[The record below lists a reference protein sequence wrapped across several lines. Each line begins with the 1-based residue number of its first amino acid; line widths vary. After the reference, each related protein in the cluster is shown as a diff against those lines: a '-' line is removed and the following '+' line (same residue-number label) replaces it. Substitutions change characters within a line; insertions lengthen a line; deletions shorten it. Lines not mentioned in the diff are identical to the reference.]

1 MTLFDLEYGD
11 TFLWRD
17 SVYKFLRQK
26 TQDQAEVLCIARTGP
41 ERLFT
46 VCNASPENFNSYA
59 DVLKGRVRLTWK
71 STL

>member
-26 TQDQAEVLCIARTGP
+26 TQDQAEVLCIARTGS
-41 ERLFT
+41 EGLFPT
-46 VCNASPENFNSYA
+46 VARFPENFNPYTE
-59 DVLKGRVRLTWK
+59 VVKGKITWE